1 MKIMASEAD
10 PTQILNQR
18 NAEVAQI
25 RQYADLT
32 QEAKERRIAEV
43 TERYN
48 AEYEALKEAEAR
60 RLEENLASAKKAVFI
75 VPVGNS
81 YSDAEIAQVYQA
93 FEGFYSDV
101 LFSTPDPLNAQ
112 EGLED
117 IPDRAEKTG
126 NSLLARA
133 VFYRGQELGLQ
144 PIVDKYLKSR
154 PKEAKAWQR
163 YTEAQEE
170 MNQSRGLENLLSSA
184 LTDRVFSS
192 GA

>member
-1 MKIMASEAD
+1 MATD
-10 PTQILNQR
+10 PAEILNQR

-32 QEAKERRIAEV
+32 EEAKERRIAEV

-60 RLEENLASAKKAVFI
+60 RLEENLASAKKAVFN
-75 VPVGNS
+75 VPVGTS
-81 YSDAEIAQVYQA
+81 YSDAEVAQVHQA
-93 FEGFYSDV
+93 FEGFYSAV
-101 LFSTPDPLNAQ
+101 LFSTPNPLDAQ
-112 EGLED
+112 EGLEE
-117 IPDRAEKTG
+117 ILDRAEKTG

-144 PIVDKYLKSR
+144 PIVDKYLRSR

-170 MNQSRGLENLLSSA
+170 MNQASGFEGLLGQA
-184 LTDRVFSS
+184 MTDKAFAS
-192 GA
+192 